1 MNLHQRLSLTLIG
14 LTATIFIAESPAVY
28 ARDTKSI
35 AVQIHSD
42 DPVDLSVRL
51 AGKPLAIE
59 QTAEDFYNLGVQK
72 YHQKD
77 YPGAIEAYDRAIALN
92 PNYANAY
99 IGRGNARDDL
109 GNSQSAIADY
119 NQAIKIDPNNASAY
133 LNRGVTHLRLKNN
146 QAAIADY
153 NQAIKIDPQYAEAYI
168 KRGFILYILA
178 DNQAA
183 LADYNQAIK
192 IDPNNAPAYIGRG
205 GVRAQLG
212 DRQEAIADLQKA
224 ADLFQKQGDNESSQ
238 KVLDL
243 IKKIQGTQSAPQ

>member
-1 MNLHQRLSLTLIG
+1 MNFNRRLPATLIG
-14 LTATIFIAESPAVY
+14 LTATILIAQPPAVATNSAKSISDSY
-28 ARDTKSI
+28 ARM
-35 AVQIHSD
+35 
-42 DPVDLSVRL
+42 DLSVRV
-51 AGKPLAIE
+51 ASKPLGNE
-59 QTAEDFYNLGVQK
+59 QTAEDFYNLGVKK
-72 YHQKD
+72 YREKD

-168 KRGFILYILA
+168 KRGFVLYILA

-183 LADYNQAIK
+183 LADFNQAIK
-192 IDPNNAPAYIGRG
+192 INPNNAPAYIGRG

-212 DRQEAIADLQKA
+212 DKQEAIADLQKA
-224 ADLFQKQGDNESSQ
+224 ADLFQQQGDNESSQ
-238 KVLDL
+238 KVLEL
-243 IKKIQGTQSAPQ
+243 IKKIQATPSTPQ